1 MLIHFL
7 RQIWDSTHTGQSHGK
22 QLPPLHS
29 KPLHLTALAALTAA
43 SSCLC
48 GFWVIVGGTGI
59 AVLAGLVDFVGIKI
73 SADPLTHTVP
83 SVPSVPVPLHCTY
96 SAAGNRNLTNED
108 SVGKK
113 IQLSIVAWG
122 RFMLSMW
129 MLIQPRATTS
139 CDPFAWKPA
148 NLPSWPTLLNYG

>member
-1 MLIHFL
+1 MGQH
-7 RQIWDSTHTGQSHGK
+7 THRSESWKAATTPALK
-22 QLPPLHS
+22 AFAF
-29 KPLHLTALAALTAA
+29 ALAALTAA

-96 SAAGNRNLTNED
+96 SAAGNRDLTNED
-108 SVGKK
+108 NVGKK
-113 IQLSIVAWG
+113 IQLSIVTWG